1 MSFNIVKEG
10 QPNVNFFG
18 TIKRP
23 FEGTIVF
30 PFKANVDQT
39 CQCLKEFSMT
49 DPHGVSPLPPFTD
62 ESDNE
67 NSPG

>member
-1 MSFNIVKEG
+1 MFKK
-10 QPNVNFFG
+10 NVAYFIQFWRPFG
-18 TIKRP
+18 TKKKP

-30 PFKANVDQT
+30 PFKANVEQT

-49 DPHGVSPLPPFTD
+49 DPLGVSPLPPFTD